1 MPAALPLIHRP
12 RRSQSSDSLR
22 ARIASRIR
30 AGALDA
36 RIRAGEPL
44 DGDQALACRAHQLTT
59 IRARHTI
66 AEGLE
71 RAALRAALPAEA
83 AITTRVPVQREA
95 AGDAFRP
102 LTALSRRLRDDA
114 GPARAQGAALAY
126 RLLTDGTAPLHAP
139 SEPGTLRA
147 AVLLAIEACDR
158 RVDVPT

>member
-1 MPAALPLIHRP
+1 MPAALTLIHRP
-12 RRSQSSDSLR
+12 RRARTDSLR
-22 ARIASRIR
+22 ARIASRMR

-44 DGDQALACRAHQLTT
+44 DGDQALACRAHQLTAT
-59 IRARHTI
+59 RVRHTI

-83 AITTRVPVQREA
+83 VITTRIPVQREA

-102 LTALSRRLRDDA
+102 LTELARRLREDA
-114 GPARAQGAALAY
+114 TPARPQGAALAL

-147 AVLLAIEACDR
+147 GVLLAIEACDR
-158 RVDVPT
+158 RVDVPA

>member
-1 MPAALPLIHRP
+1 MPGALTLIHRP
-12 RRSQSSDSLR
+12 RRAQTDSLR
-22 ARIASRIR
+22 SRLVSRMR

-44 DGDQALACRAHQLTT
+44 DVDDALACRAHHLTAR
-59 IRARHTI
+59 RARHTI

-83 AITTRVPVQREA
+83 AITTRIPVQREA

-102 LTALSRRLRDDA
+102 LTTLARRLRDEAD
-114 GPARAQGAALAY
+114 PARAQGVALAL

-139 SEPGTLRA
+139 SDPGTLRA

-158 RVDVPT
+158 RVDVST

>member
-1 MPAALPLIHRP
+1 MPAALNLIHRP
-12 RRSQSSDSLR
+12 RHAPSDSLR
-22 ARIASRIR
+22 ARLVSRLR
-30 AGALDA
+30 AAALDA

-44 DGDQALACRAHQLTT
+44 DGDEALACRAHQLTT
-59 IRARHTI
+59 RRARHRI

-83 AITTRVPVQREA
+83 VITTRIPIQREA

-102 LTALSRRLRDDA
+102 LTELARRLREDA
-114 GPARAQGAALAY
+114 SPPRAQGAALAL

-147 AVLLAIEACDR
+147 EVRQAIEACDR
-158 RVDVPT
+158 LVDVST

>member
-1 MPAALPLIHRP
+1 MPAALPLLRHP
-12 RRSQSSDSLR
+12 RREHTDSLR
-22 ARIASRIR
+22 ARVVSRMR

-44 DGDQALACRAHQLTT
+44 DVDDALACRAHQLTAR
-59 IRARHTI
+59 RARHMV

-83 AITTRVPVQREA
+83 VITTRIPVQREA

-102 LTALSRRLRDDA
+102 LTTLARRLRDDA
-114 GPARAQGAALAY
+114 GPARPQGVALAL
-126 RLLTDGTAPLHAP
+126 RLLTDGAAPLHAP

-147 AVLLAIEACDR
+147 GVLLAIEACDR

>member
-1 MPAALPLIHRP
+1 MPAALTLIHRP
-12 RRSQSSDSLR
+12 RRARTDSLR
-22 ARIASRIR
+22 ARIASRVR

-44 DGDQALACRAHQLTT
+44 DGDKALACRAHQLTT
-59 IRARHTI
+59 TRARNTI

-83 AITTRVPVQREA
+83 AITTRIPVQREA

-102 LTALSRRLRDDA
+102 LTELARRLREDA
-114 GPARAQGAALAY
+114 RPARAQGAALAY
-126 RLLTDGTAPLHAP
+126 RLLTDPTAPLHAP

-147 AVLLAIEACDR
+147 ATLLAIEACDR
-158 RVDVPT
+158 QVDVPA